1 MGILSRRKEE
11 LLIYFVKK
19 IGLKYRYMKSERRI
33 LDKNR
38 EEKMIYER

>member
-11 LLIYFVKK
+11 LLIYLAKK
-19 IGLKYRYMKSERRI
+19 TGLKYRYMKSERRI

>member
-11 LLIYFVKK
+11 LLIYLAKK
-19 IGLKYRYMKSERRI
+19 IGLKFKYMKSERRI

-38 EEKMIYER
+38 DEKMIYER